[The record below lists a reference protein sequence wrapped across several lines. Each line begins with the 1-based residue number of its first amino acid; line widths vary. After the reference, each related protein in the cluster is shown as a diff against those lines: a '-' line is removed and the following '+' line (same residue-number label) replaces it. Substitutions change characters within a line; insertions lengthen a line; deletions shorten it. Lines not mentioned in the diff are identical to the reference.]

1 MRVYTQ
7 AHRSMIAVDNRKWSI
22 RESPPPSLLRSS
34 LKIMGRE
41 KLCGRR
47 VELLSNEGVR
57 FFFPLFFIGLYIEN
71 RKEKKNNIGLIVT
84 GGLFPSDSRPDFILY
99 SCATHFQIERKK
111 LYNIILCL
119 PSMPAV
125 AAYCMYIPFDSPL
138 FCLTMEKKGKNKVT
152 VPQ

>member
-22 RESPPPSLLRSS
+22 RESLSLLRSS

-71 RKEKKNNIGLIVT
+71 RKEKKIII
-84 GGLFPSDSRPDFILY
+84 SDL
-99 SCATHFQIERKK
+99 
-111 LYNIILCL
+111 
-119 PSMPAV
+119 
-125 AAYCMYIPFDSPL
+125 
-138 FCLTMEKKGKNKVT
+138 
-152 VPQ
+152 